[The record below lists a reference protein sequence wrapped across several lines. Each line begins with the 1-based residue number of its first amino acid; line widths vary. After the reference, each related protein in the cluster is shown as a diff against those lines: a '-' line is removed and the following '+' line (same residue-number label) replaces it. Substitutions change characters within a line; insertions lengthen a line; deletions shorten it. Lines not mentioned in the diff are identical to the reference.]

1 MNCLVDTSS
10 WIQFLRHDGDAVVC
24 ERVRRILL
32 SGWACWCPMIR
43 LELWNGARGDRE
55 KAVLKEFEA
64 ELPELPIDQAVWQ
77 LSFEMARRARAAGLT
92 IPATDLLIASCARHH
107 GAVLEHS
114 DADFDRLSEVVP
126 E

>member
-10 WIQFLRHDGDAVVC
+10 WIHFLRHDGDAVVR
-24 ERVRRILL
+24 ERVRGSLL
-32 SGWACWCPMIR
+32 SGVACWCPLVR

-55 KAVLKEFEA
+55 KAVLREFEA
-64 ELPELPIDQAVWQ
+64 ELPELEISEAVWQ

-107 GAVLEHS
+107 GAMLEHS
-114 DADFDRLSEVVP
+114 DADFDLLSELVP
-126 E
+126 V